1 MTGGSLGHNIV
12 RCVTWRKEG
21 RRGEPSTHVPPSHSH
36 FSVQLSPLCDREL
49 RDCSSSLSRQVLEA
63 RWSPLTLLP
72 GDSNTPQTCS
82 MSPDPQDDS
91 EGSNSASLTQNTRAS
106 YYCMYFLPVGE
117 KRIYNWLRTVYTHR
131 PGCRWGLVQ
140 VKYWEHSVVCHWE
153 ENNYICM
160 SAVKVPTQRPHNGWQ
175 ARGWCWERNNLLSL
189 TSLGRHVSRRAVGS
203 SWHGTL
209 WHCDNVTMWHG
220 EHWGHCEHWRHWE
233 HFKGTVILGTLRTL
247 RHGEHCEH
255 FGHWEHSEHWGRCE
269 HWGHLEQDL
278 HLAVTIITI
287 IVSNNKV
294 GVYNLM
300 ASLMSK
306 LLVVKELLIYISFY
320 EKSGKLE
327 MTIIFEVQLISL
339 HFIMEL
345 L

>member
-1 MTGGSLGHNIV
+1 MCHAEQWGARDTG
-12 RCVTWRKEG
+12 
-21 RRGEPSTHVPPSHSH
+21 
-36 FSVQLSPLCDREL
+36 
-49 RDCSSSLSRQVLEA
+49 
-63 RWSPLTLLP
+63 
-72 GDSNTPQTCS
+72 
-82 MSPDPQDDS
+82 
-91 EGSNSASLTQNTRAS
+91 
-106 YYCMYFLPVGE
+106 
-117 KRIYNWLRTVYTHR
+117 
-131 PGCRWGLVQ
+131 
-140 VKYWEHSVVCHWE
+140 
-153 ENNYICM
+153 
-160 SAVKVPTQRPHNGWQ
+160 
-175 ARGWCWERNNLLSL
+175 
-189 TSLGRHVSRRAVGS
+189 
-203 SWHGTL
+203 
-209 WHCDNVTMWHG
+209 HCDTVTMWHG
-220 EHWGHCEHWRHWE
+220 EHWGHCEHWRQWE

-294 GVYNLM
+294 GVYNFM